1 MKITALKVSSIW
13 NLREMCTC
21 IKVEQANFIRDVG
34 LKDGGEGG
42 GVRGGVRLL
51 LCMCS
56 KVKV

>member
-1 MKITALKVSSIW
+1 
-13 NLREMCTC
+13 MCTC